1 MWVFYR
7 TILLIIFTI
16 KFRNRKRDNNYIP
29 ETSAL
34 QILII
39 IIIVII
45 VIIIIITSDT
55 SKSKL

>member
-16 KFRNRKRDNNYIP
+16 KFRNRKRDNIYIP
-29 ETSAL
+29 ETSVL

-39 IIIVII
+39 III
-45 VIIIIITSDT
+45 IIIIITSDT

>member
-16 KFRNRKRDNNYIP
+16 KFRNRKRDNIYIP
-29 ETSAL
+29 ETSVL

-39 IIIVII
+39 IIII
-45 VIIIIITSDT
+45 IIIIITSDT

>member
-1 MWVFYR
+1 MVVKEMWVFYR
-7 TILLIIFTI
+7 TILFIIFTI
-16 KFRNRKRDNNYIP
+16 KFRNRKSDNIYTP

-39 IIIVII
+39 III
-45 VIIIIITSDT
+45 IIIKNDT